1 MTDQSRADL
10 HQTDEPDGTPAFEA
24 SLRPPGNSVTA
35 SGDDLTADAAPE
47 DWVTQSAGPADAD
60 DDFGSD
66 DAADHPGVTEVDRAG
81 YDPEAV
87 SGHTD
92 AYRPE

>member
-10 HQTDEPDGTPAFEA
+10 HQTDEPDGTTAVQA
-24 SLRPPGNSVTA
+24 SLRPPGDSVTA
-35 SGDDLTADAAPE
+35 LGDDAPVDAAPE
-47 DWVTQSAGPADAD
+47 EPVTDSAGPAAAD

-66 DAADHPGVTEVDRAG
+66 GGADDPGVTEVDRAG
-81 YDPEAV
+81 YDADAV
-87 SGHTD
+87 SGDTD

>member
-10 HQTDEPDGTPAFEA
+10 HPTDEPDGTTAFEA
-24 SLRPPGNSVTA
+24 SLRPPGDSVTA
-35 SGDDLTADAAPE
+35 AGDDAPADAAPQ
-47 DWVTQSAGPADAD
+47 DRVRDSAGPADAD

-66 DAADHPGVTEVDRAG
+66 DAADDPGVTEVDRAG
-81 YDPEAV
+81 YDVDAV
-87 SGHTD
+87 SGDTD